1 MIFRIQIAIFV
12 ETKRYHMA
20 FLRVENKK
28 SGTYLRIVES
38 YKDKGKAKH
47 RTLHSLGKVED
58 YPPSQLESIAKK
70 LLECTG
76 LNMKEIVS
84 GSFEEVARVN
94 YGYALIIKAIWKLF
108 NMNQFVAKVNV
119 RSRVK
124 FDWMQALQIM
134 IAERINAPVSK
145 RQTYFNQEEYIGF
158 GDEETDLQH
167 FYRTMDLLST
177 HQDLL
182 KEHLFTQQQN
192 LFSQQLDVVFY
203 DVTTLYFD
211 SQKED
216 EDSIRQKGYSKD
228 GKAHKTQVV
237 LGLLVDKMR
246 NPITYNIYRGNTYE
260 GGTMIDALA
269 EIKQKFNIDNVVA
282 VADSAMID
290 KDNREYMQGAEIDYI
305 LGDRLKNLPVQIQ
318 QKLIDKENHKQW
330 SATTNKDE
338 HSYIEVPYED
348 RLIICTYSAKRARK
362 DKAERDKLI
371 AKAEMWLAEPGKYK
385 QVKKRGAGRFIS
397 TDEEGSPI
405 KLDIEKIAQDAKYDG
420 FKAVSTT
427 TKFKPQEVIS
437 KYAGLFEVEHAFRTL
452 KSQLKVRPV
461 YHWNNQ
467 RIEGHIAM
475 CFVAYTFLN
484 YLRNISGL
492 QYRGIVKSLDR
503 MQMSV
508 IKEDKSNEQVYMRA
522 NLKESG
528 LNLLDRLKI
537 AIPKTTTSQRSIN
550 QMFK

>member
-1 MIFRIQIAIFV
+1 
-12 ETKRYHMA
+12 MA

-38 YKDKGKAKH
+38 YKENGKPKH

-70 LLECTG
+70 LLECAG
-76 LNMKEIVS
+76 LNMKDIVAD
-84 GSFEEVARVN
+84 SFEEVARVN

-108 NMNQFVAKVNV
+108 DMNHFVAKVNV
-119 RSRVK
+119 RSKVK
-124 FDWMQALQIM
+124 FDWMQAFQIM
-134 IAERINAPVSK
+134 IAERINDPVSK
-145 RQTYFNQEEYIGF
+145 RQTFFNQDEYIGF
-158 GDEETDLQH
+158 GDEEIDLQH

-177 HQDLL
+177 HQELL
-182 KEHLFTQQQN
+182 KEHLFTQQQD
-192 LFSQQLDVVFY
+192 LFSQTLDVVFY

-216 EDSIRQKGYSKD
+216 ENSIRQKGYSKD
-228 GKAHKTQVV
+228 GKAHKNQVV

-246 NPITYNIYRGNTYE
+246 NPLTYNIYRGNTYE
-260 GGTMIDALA
+260 GGTMIDALKD
-269 EIKQKFNIDNVVA
+269 IKQKYNIDNVIA

-290 KDNREYMQGAEIDYI
+290 KDNREYMQESEIDYI
-305 LGDRLKNLPVQIQ
+305 LGDRLKNLPAKVQEELLNKKNYMQ
-318 QKLIDKENHKQW
+318 LN
-330 SATTNKDE
+330 TPTNKDE
-338 HSYIEVPYED
+338 FSFIALPYQD
-348 RLIICTYSAKRARK
+348 RTIICTYSGKRARK

-371 AKAEMWLAEPGKYK
+371 TKAEMWLAEPGKYK

-397 TDEEGSPI
+397 TDQDGSPI
-405 KLDIEKIAQDAKYDG
+405 KLNIEKIEQDAKYDG

-427 TKFKPQEVIS
+427 TKLEPQEVIS
-437 KYAGLFEVEHAFRTL
+437 KYADLFEVEHAFRTL

-484 YLRNISGL
+484 YLRNSSGL
-492 QYRGIVKSLDR
+492 QYRTIVKSLDR

-508 IKEDKSNEQVYMRA
+508 IKEDKSEALVYMRA
-522 NLKESG
+522 NLKEPE
-528 LNLLDRLKI
+528 LNLCSRLKV
-537 AIPKTTTSQRSIN
+537 ATPKTTIPHKAVYQL
-550 QMFK
+550 FK